1 MGLSVEQVGDVAF
14 VTVPGKNLD
23 SGNSREFKAAFAEVL
38 GIHRKLAFDM
48 SAIQFVDSSGLGAIV
63 SCLRQVTAAG
73 GDLKLCGLS
82 RPVRA
87 LFELVR
93 MHRVF
98 DILNSR
104 DEVVRAYQAR

>member
-1 MGLSVEQVGDVAF
+1 MGLIVEQVGGVTF
-14 VTVPGKNLD
+14 VSVPGKSLD
-23 SGNSREFKAAFAEVL
+23 SGNSREFKKEVAETL
-38 GIHRKLAFDM
+38 GLHRKLAFDL
-48 SAIQFVDSSGLGAIV
+48 SAVEFVDSSGLGAIV
-63 SCLRQVTAAG
+63 SCLRTVTSGG

-82 RPVRA
+82 RQVRA

-104 DEVVRAYQAR
+104 DEVVRAYQA